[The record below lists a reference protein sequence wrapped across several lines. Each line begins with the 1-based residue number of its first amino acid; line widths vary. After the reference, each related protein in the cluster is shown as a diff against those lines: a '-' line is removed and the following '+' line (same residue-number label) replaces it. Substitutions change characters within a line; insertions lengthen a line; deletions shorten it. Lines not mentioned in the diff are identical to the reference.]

1 MSSKRLLRDDVSEM
15 AELSEIEHDALTE
28 ITNLAIGRSAGVLNE
43 MIGQEVTLSVPQVI
57 ILEQS
62 KLAGHIGGIQ
72 GKDLT
77 LVQQGFDG
85 PLSGLASIAF
95 PEQKSLEL
103 VRLLLGEE
111 MSLEEIVELEQE
123 ALQEMG
129 NVILN
134 SFLGTFGN
142 EFNVNIS
149 SEIPKFYKNV
159 EVDGLI
165 GDLNEQDV
173 SVVFIHVDF
182 CVKEENIDGYLV
194 LAVTIPTMEKLVELV
209 KNYVES
215 LG

>member
-1 MSSKRLLRDDVSEM
+1 MVK
-15 AELSEIEHDALTE
+15 LSEIEHDALTE

-43 MIGQEVTLSVPQVI
+43 MIGQEVTLSEPRVI
-57 ILEQS
+57 ILEQA
-62 KLAGHIGGIQ
+62 KLAEHLGGLKGQ
-72 GKDLT
+72 DLT

-111 MSLEEIVELEQE
+111 MSLEEIIELEQE

-142 EFNVNIS
+142 EFGVNIS
-149 SEIPKFYKNV
+149 SEIPKFHKDV
-159 EVDGLI
+159 AVDGLV
-165 GDLNEQDV
+165 GDLSDTGA

-194 LAVTIPTMEKLVELV
+194 LAVSIPTMEKLVELL
-209 KNYVES
+209 KSYVEN